1 MKAMSSLLRPLQ
13 NLTAATVVATTLGAS
28 VLVAMD
34 ARPASATDAPGTLAE
49 LLIAASGGAE
59 LDNNALDYDII
70 VQTVIALEALGGD
83 PDLGGAT
90 LLEVLSNPE
99 AGVTVFVPRDA
110 AFRRLARDLG
120 WNGSG
125 GDGGALTTIV
135 GAFDLATIRNVVKYH
150 VVPDRY
156 SVLKVLRTKTFD
168 TALPGTSFTRVGLTL
183 KDNEPDLRNPQLT
196 LPLELRAGK
205 GIAHTIT
212 RVLIPVDL

>member
-1 MKAMSSLLRPLQ
+1 MKPFPSLLRPLQ
-13 NLTAATVVATTLGAS
+13 NLTAAAVVTTALGAS
-28 VLVAMD
+28 ALVAVD
-34 ARPASATDAPGTLAE
+34 ARPASAYDGPDTLAE
-49 LLIAASGGAE
+49 LLIAASGGGE

-120 WNGSG
+120 WDGIG

-135 GAFDLATIRNVVKYH
+135 GAFDLATIRDVVKYH
-150 VVPDRY
+150 VVPGRY
-156 SVLKVLRTKTFD
+156 SVLKVLRTKTFA
-168 TALPGTSFTRVGLTL
+168 TALPGTSFTRIGFTLT
-183 KDNEPDLRNPQLT
+183 DNEPDLRDPQLT
-196 LPLELRAGK
+196 LPLELRAGQ

>member
-1 MKAMSSLLRPLQ
+1 MRTFPSLLRPLQ
-13 NLTAATVVATTLGAS
+13 NLTAAAVVATAIGAS
-28 VLVAMD
+28 TLVVVD
-34 ARPASATDAPGTLAE
+34 ARPASADAPDTLAE
-49 LLIAASGGAE
+49 LLIAASGGGA
-59 LDNNALDYDII
+59 LDNSSLDYDILL
-70 VQTVIALEALGGD
+70 QTVIALEALGGD

-99 AGVTVFVPRDA
+99 ASITVFAPRDL

-150 VVPDRY
+150 VVPGRY
-156 SVLKVLRTKTFD
+156 SVLKVLRTKTFH
-168 TALPGTSFTRVGLTL
+168 TALPGTSFKRVGLTL
-183 KDNEPDLRNPQLT
+183 KDNEPDLRDPQLT
-196 LPLELRAGK
+196 LPLELRGGK
-205 GIAHTIT
+205 GTAHTIT